1 MDFREKGDRPLKL
14 LVLQV
19 LDGRGL
25 GGLVNDLRTQS
36 SSRHN
41 VNPVTAEVGPSQA
54 LLEAEAAIRSIAEC
68 QNKRVRWQLKDVE
81 RELDVERQWLK
92 DVEREKVC
100 LEKMAGEEREKR
112 VEREREKE
120 RERGESGKGEGHKSR
135 SEAG

>member
-36 SSRHN
+36 SSRCN

-54 LLEAEAAIRSIAEC
+54 LWEAEAAIRSIAER
-68 QNKRVRWQLKDVE
+68 QNKRVR
-81 RELDVERQWLK
+81 
-92 DVEREKVC
+92 
-100 LEKMAGEEREKR
+100 
-112 VEREREKE
+112 
-120 RERGESGKGEGHKSR
+120 
-135 SEAG
+135 